1 MHVNNNLSRFLLL
14 GILTL
19 GLAGGALP
27 GETLYVTDQLS
38 IHLRTGESNAHRI
51 LRMLPSGTPVEL
63 VRSNKE
69 TGYSLVRVKEQE
81 GYVLTNQLLNEPA
94 TREQL
99 TVLKERLAELQK
111 APDQL
116 GGRLAQ
122 LQQDYT
128 ALQAAHDEMKRAKQQ
143 LEQEL
148 ESIHR
153 VSTDAVRIA
162 NERAELRQTVA
173 TLTRR
178 VEDLKQ
184 ENQDLSNQTSQNWFL
199 IGAGVLGGGILLG
212 LLLPHLRFQRRKT
225 SWGSL

>member
-1 MHVNNNLSRFLLL
+1 MSLSRLL
-14 GILTL
+14 IL
-19 GLAGGALP
+19 GLLALGP
-27 GETLYVTDQLS
+27 ASGSFAAETMYVTDQLS
-38 IHLRTGESNAHRI
+38 IHLRTGESTGHRI
-51 LRMLPSGTPVEL
+51 LRMLPSGTQVEVL
-63 VRSNKE
+63 RSNKQ
-69 TGYSLVRVKEQE
+69 TGYSLIRVNGQE
-81 GYVLTNQLLNEPA
+81 GYVLTNQLLGEPA

-99 TVLKERLAELQK
+99 VALKTRLEELQK

-122 LQQDYT
+122 LQKDYS
-128 ALQAAHDEMKRAKQQ
+128 ALQTAHDEMKRAKQQ

-173 TLTRR
+173 NLTRQ

-184 ENQDLSNQTSQNWFL
+184 ENRDLSNQTTQNWFL

-212 LLLPHLRFQRRKT
+212 LILPHLRFQRRKS